1 MAAHLCRL
9 GFLPIKD
16 RRAASFYLK
25 LPQFPWKVRV
35 ADHRNGVAGRS
46 DIALDVVITKPRAD
60 DPLLMAVEVGVR
72 YVAATR
78 VLRGLIRKDGNE
90 KWQDQ

>member
-1 MAAHLCRL
+1 VASHLCRL

-25 LPQFPWKVRV
+25 LPQFPWKVRI
-35 ADHRNGVAGRS
+35 ADHHNGTRGRA

-72 YVAATR
+72 YIAATR
-78 VLRGLIRKDGNE
+78 VLRGLVSE
-90 KWQDQ
+90 T